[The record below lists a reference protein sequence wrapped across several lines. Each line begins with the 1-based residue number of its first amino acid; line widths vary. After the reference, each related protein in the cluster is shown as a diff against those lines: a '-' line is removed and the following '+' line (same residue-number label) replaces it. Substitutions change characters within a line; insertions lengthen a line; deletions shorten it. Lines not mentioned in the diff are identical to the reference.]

1 MLRSLWFAGACLV
14 ATAAVAEPFVAPIS
28 GSYSQAFG
36 GFGSD
41 GTEALFEFAVPPLDR
56 SGGSQLVR
64 IDFEG
69 TVTQS
74 LSFTFSGSDS
84 GGESYCAIA
93 SAAPSFGFFV
103 GGEPLA
109 AVDVENGAGVCGGI
123 GEAVSD
129 TQSMPVLL
137 SAVVDPTSPSFEGLS
152 EGFPLDFLFRDAN
165 WWDLEGAAFDSFVY
179 ATSFAGTITVEAFGG
194 APNEVPEPAAFG
206 LLGLGA
212 LALARRRRAVSLVAA
227 RG

>member
-1 MLRSLWFAGACLV
+1 MLRSLLFAGACVL
-14 ATAAVAEPFVAPIS
+14 ATAAVAEPFVAPVS
-28 GSYSQAFG
+28 GSYSQTFG

-41 GTEALFEFAVPPLDR
+41 GTEALFEVAVPPLDAV
-56 SGGSQLVR
+56 GGADLVR

-74 LSFTFSGSDS
+74 LSFSFRGNDA
-84 GGESYCAIA
+84 GDRSYCGST

-137 SAVVDPTSPSFEGLS
+137 SAVVDPTQPLFEGLF
-152 EGFPLDFLFRDAN
+152 EGFPLEFLFRDAN
-165 WWDLEGAAFDSFVY
+165 WWDLEGAAFDSHVY
-179 ATSFAGTITVEAFGG
+179 ATAFAGTITVEAFGG
-194 APNEVPEPAAFG
+194 APNEVAEPAAFG

-212 LALARRRRAVSLVAA
+212 LALARRRRAVSGVAA